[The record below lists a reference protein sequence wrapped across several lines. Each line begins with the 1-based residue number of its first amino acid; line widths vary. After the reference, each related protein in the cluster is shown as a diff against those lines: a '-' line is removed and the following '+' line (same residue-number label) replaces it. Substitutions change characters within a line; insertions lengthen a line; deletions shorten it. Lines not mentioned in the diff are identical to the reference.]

1 MANDVHLTFAGRLG
15 TDVDLKELPGGQ
27 QVASFRVAS
36 TPRRVKDGAWADG
49 PTTWH
54 TVKAWNRLARHAAD
68 SLSSGDPVIVHG
80 RLVADQWTAPTGETM
95 SRYVVVASSL
105 GHDLTHGTSAFTR
118 GGPAPVPATT
128 PAPSATEDAPS
139 TPDAA

>member
-27 QVASFRVAS
+27 VVASFRVAS
-36 TPRRVKDGAWADG
+36 TPRRVKDGAWTDG

-68 SLSSGDPVIVHG
+68 SLSSGDPGGVHG
-80 RLVADQWTAPTGETM
+80 RLGADEWTAPSGETM

-105 GHDLTHGTSAFTR
+105 GHDLTHGTSTFTR
-118 GGPAPVPATT
+118 GGPAAV
-128 PAPSATEDAPS
+128 PSA
-139 TPDAA
+139 PDAA